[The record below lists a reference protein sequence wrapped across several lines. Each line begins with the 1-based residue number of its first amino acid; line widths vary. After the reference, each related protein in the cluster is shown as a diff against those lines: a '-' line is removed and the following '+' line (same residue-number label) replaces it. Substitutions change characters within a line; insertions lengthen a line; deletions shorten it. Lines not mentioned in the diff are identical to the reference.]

1 MSKKDFKRTI
11 ALALV
16 LVLVG
21 TLIGLEPFKVKADEE
36 ANAIIVTTEKALMK
50 EIAKKSAA
58 TIILETSKSTTIT
71 MKSKVAK
78 TIKRA
83 KNKIVIIDAPNAK
96 VRNYLN
102 FKTLTI
108 KNAKAV
114 SERVNGNKI
123 TVQSATTKFSVY
135 KNITVKKLTIPAYTQ
150 VTLGK
155 KAKITTVKYTRT
167 KPAKVTATPTEKPVV
182 TTVPTTIPAP
192 TETPTPVV
200 VPTQT
205 PVVTEVPTQAPTVTE
220 APTTKPSTT
229 ETPKPTDTIFETP
242 AEQVVPVYYD
252 ANGKMYYAYY
262 DYDSQEFR
270 AEYEA
275 ENFVISESDIVYPAG
290 WQWPIPITPTVTE
303 SQSASPEVTAT
314 VTVQP
319 TKVETTP
326 EPTQE
331 VEVTTTPEPTQEVK
345 ITTTPEPTQEVEP
358 TTTVTPEPI
367 VEVHKCTNELNSHNW
382 VTKNYKVSI
391 HHIAQTKT
399 VHYNVCTTGDCHQS
413 FEGWTLD
420 QINAHLDMHT
430 DAGEFA
436 TYNNGGSRVEIV
448 KEAYYSEDILPLT
461 ICADCGKDQ
470 NALLAELDGVDPSY
484 VPEVLGYTI
493 ICEAN

>member
-1 MSKKDFKRTI
+1 MRRKHFSKTI
-11 ALALV
+11 ALLLV
-16 LVLVG
+16 MVIIG
-21 TLIGLEPFKVKADEE
+21 TLTCTTPFKVKASEE
-36 ANAIIVTTEKALMK
+36 ANAIIVTTQKSLMK

-83 KNKIVIIDAPNAK
+83 KNKKVIIDAPNAK
-96 VRNYLN
+96 VRNYLK

-155 KAKITTVKYTRT
+155 KAKITTVKYTKT
-167 KPAKVTATPTEKPVV
+167 KPTTVTATPTEKPVV

-220 APTTKPSTT
+220 APTVTPTEKPKKCILYT
-229 ETPKPTDTIFETP
+229 EGNKTYYADAYGSVDWFDNTQIVWFDENYHVRYAFYAEKIGEYVFADGTIVSESELLFPTNYVKPTST
-242 AEQVVPVYYD
+242 
-252 ANGKMYYAYY
+252 
-262 DYDSQEFR
+262 
-270 AEYEA
+270 
-275 ENFVISESDIVYPAG
+275 
-290 WQWPIPITPTVTE
+290 TPTVTE
-303 SQSASPEVTAT
+303 SQSASPEVTATTT

-331 VEVTTTPEPTQEVK
+331 VEVTTTPEPTV
-345 ITTTPEPTQEVEP
+345 TA
-358 TTTVTPEPI
+358 TVTPEPT
-367 VEVHKCTNELNSHNW
+367 VTAEPVPTEHVHSFTYTHFK
-382 VTKNYKVSI
+382 KYKVKVL
-391 HHIAQTKT
+391 HEAE
-399 VHYNVCTTGDCHQS
+399 YTTEPVFECNNPDCRCK
-413 FEGWTLD
+413 F
-420 QINAHLDMHT
+420 
-430 DAGEFA
+430 
-436 TYNNGGSRVEIV
+436 
-448 KEAYYSEDILPLT
+448 
-461 ICADCGKDQ
+461 
-470 NALLAELDGVDPSY
+470 
-484 VPEVLGYTI
+484 YTI
-493 ICEAN
+493 IDNADRTQSISYWTESEIDAHIANHIANKEASNMGTTYVSIISKAAYYTEEIKEICVCDICGEHCNTSYEIICEVD